1 MSIEFYEVF
10 NDCIRYDLEDEV
22 YGRFS
27 TYDKAKDLKDK
38 LSEIDGHGVC
48 VEELGIRKTKIE
60 LDKVEDWVNELID
73 NGHKLMRED

>member
-10 NDCIRYDLEDEV
+10 SDCSRYGLEDEV

-38 LSEIDGHGVC
+38 LSEIDGYGVC
-48 VEELGIRKTKIE
+48 VEALGIRKTKIE

-73 NGHKLMRED
+73 NGHKRMRED